1 MTKEKGK
8 APVLSPEQFKRTIK
22 FQRST
27 KYGLR
32 NQVLLM
38 ISFYLGLP
46 CQRNEFSDRGRSG
59 GS

>member
-8 APVLSPEQFKRTIK
+8 APVLTPEQFKRTIK

-38 ISFYLGLP
+38 ISFYLGFP
-46 CQRNEFSDRGRSG
+46 CEGNEFVDRG
-59 GS
+59 